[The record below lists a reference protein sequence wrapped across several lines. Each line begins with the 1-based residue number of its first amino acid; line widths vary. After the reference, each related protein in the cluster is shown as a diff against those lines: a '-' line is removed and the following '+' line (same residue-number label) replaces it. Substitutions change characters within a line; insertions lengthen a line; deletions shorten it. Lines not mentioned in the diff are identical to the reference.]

1 MTALDLPAAWAAK
14 LLPRRGTRP
23 GTPTAPDPDAPDL
36 LAERFEIHADLLA
49 RILHMKRNRRHRQSI
64 DDYLSGAPD
73 IDGAVAA
80 GELLRHVGPHTA
92 DEWTRLELD
101 AWLVARGLPWT
112 VCAFVER
119 HAVELAAYLREGERP
134 QMGSLYLTDASWHQH
149 RSLHRDMDNGVIA
162 DLRAHLAAA
171 TDEEYRAVV
180 AAVAEHRHRPSQ
192 RLAAAL
198 LLPDETDWVAEV
210 CDEYG
215 EHDSSGASQRF
226 LCHFVSA
233 TAHLKAARVHKF
245 EEYHLGAE
253 HVAAILDSLGPKAFG
268 LLSRTFGTRWHL
280 SADHRRLLVKGLAL
294 LPEGAA
300 HLVAKLDEPHAF
312 DGAVEGAR
320 RHPEAVL
327 RAVAAAAP
335 DAAPARRGRL
345 AAVAAEAGTLDGLT
359 DAERAAVTGLA
370 QRPVPDADPADLH
383 YLFTAPPWTV
393 KRRRVKPR
401 IIDGLEPV
409 GEPRLAWNDG
419 ERERWLDLIATY
431 VDDPESAASWR
442 EDAARLTGST
452 ARYVLSSLIA
462 FGPPDAAD
470 PLYERWLASD
480 AEPGQDQMLAILA
493 RYGPGAIPK
502 AVKAAEYCDFDQVLG
517 PVFSLDAAR
526 HVAERYVRR
535 KTDRVPAAAWFGRH
549 GIAVATV
556 LVPDALGADKDR
568 RKYAE
573 AALFHLAVRLG
584 DKEVIGAAE
593 PYGPEAVAA
602 VAALFDGDPLEPRG
616 AKLPK
621 PGPWAVPVMFP
632 QVLLAGGERAL
643 PDDAVRH
650 LLTVLA
656 LTAPEYPYQG
666 LDVVAATCDRASLAR
681 FSRAVF
687 EQWLAVGAPAKDQW
701 ALTQLA
707 HFAEDATVW
716 LLADRLR
723 EWPGDGQHRR
733 AVAGLGVLGAIGTEE
748 ALRAIQTTADKVQF
762 KALMW
767 EAYEQINKVAAELGL
782 SREQLADRLVPDF
795 GLGDAAVRTVDYGTR
810 TFTVAFDEQLRP
822 FVIDESGK
830 ARKSLPKPG
839 AKDDAT
845 VADDAYRRFQA
856 LRKELK
862 SVAKEQVTRLE
873 AAMVSGR
880 TWDAGEFRRHLVDHA
895 LTGHLARR
903 LVWLADG
910 TGFRIAEDG
919 TFSDLDDDAFALPA
933 TASVRLAHP
942 ALLGGTAARWA
953 EVLADYEVLQ
963 PFDQLDRPVLA
974 FTDEELETGRLAR
987 FEGATVD
994 TGRLLGLSRRGW
1006 SRGYPG
1012 DGGLV
1017 PGFTYKLAN
1026 RCFLVLRVAPGIDLG
1041 YTAEHPVQT
1050 TASVHFADLGTFG
1063 GDPVPPTVPL
1073 DPVAAAEALGA
1084 LTRLTGH
1091 QKDRA

>member
-1 MTALDLPAAWAAK
+1 MTPEAPALPAAWTAK

-23 GTPTAPDPDAPDL
+23 GTPTEPEPDAPDL
-36 LAERFEIHADLLA
+36 LAERFEVHADLLS
-49 RILHMKRNRRHRQSI
+49 RILHMKRNRRHRQPI

-73 IDGAVAA
+73 LAGAVAA
-80 GELLRHVGPHTA
+80 GELLRYVGPHTP
-92 DEWTRLELD
+92 DEWSRLELH
-101 AWLVARGLPWT
+101 AWLRAHGLAWAAS
-112 VCAFVER
+112 AFVER
-119 HAVELAAYLREGERP
+119 HAVEIAAYYTEGVRP
-134 QMGSLYLTDASWHQH
+134 QMSGLHLTAASWHSY
-149 RSLHRDMDNGVIA
+149 RSLHRDMDSGLVA
-162 DLRAHLAAA
+162 ELRAHLAAA
-171 TDEEYRAVV
+171 SDEEYRAVV
-180 AAVAEHRHRPSQ
+180 AAVADHRGGPSQ

-198 LLPDETDWVAEV
+198 LLPDEADWTAEV
-210 CDEYG
+210 CEEYH
-215 EHDSSGASQRF
+215 EHNSSGGTDRF
-226 LCHFVSA
+226 LFHFVSRA
-233 TAHLKAARVHKF
+233 AHLKAARVHKF
-245 EEYHLGAE
+245 EEYYLDAE
-253 HVAAILDSLGPKAFG
+253 RIAAALDSLGDQAFG
-268 LLSRTFGTRWHL
+268 LLSRTFGTRWQI
-280 SADHRRLLVKGLAL
+280 SADNRRLLAKGLAL

-300 HLVAKLDEPHAF
+300 YLVANLDRPHAF

-320 RHPEAVL
+320 LHPEAAL
-327 RAVAAAAP
+327 RAVAAAVP
-335 DAAPARRGRL
+335 DAAAAQRGRL
-345 AAVAAEAGTLDGLT
+345 AAVAEAAGALGGLAAAET
-359 DAERAAVTGLA
+359 AAVEGLA
-370 QRPVPDADPADLH
+370 QDRVPDADPADLH

-393 KRRRVKPR
+393 KRRKAKPQV
-401 IIDGLEPV
+401 IEGLEPV
-409 GEPRLAWNDG
+409 GEPRLAWNEG
-419 ERERWLDLIATY
+419 ERERWLDLVASY
-431 VDDPESAASWR
+431 VDDPETAASWR
-442 EDAARLTGST
+442 GHSARRLTGDS
-452 ARYVLSSLIA
+452 ARYLLPSLLA

-470 PLYERWLASD
+470 PYYGQWLASD
-480 AEPGQDQMLAILA
+480 AEPGQDQILAILA
-493 RYGPGAIPK
+493 RYGPESIPK
-502 AVKAAEYCDFDQVLG
+502 AVKAAEYCEFDQVLG

-526 HVAERYVRR
+526 HVAERYARR
-535 KTDRVPAAAWFGRH
+535 KTDRALAAAWFARH

-584 DKEVIGAAE
+584 DKEIVAAAA
-593 PYGPEAVAA
+593 PYGPEAAAA

-616 AKLPK
+616 AKVPR

-632 QVLLAGGERAL
+632 QVLLEGRERAL
-643 PDDAVRH
+643 PEDAVRH

-656 LTAPEYPYQG
+656 LATPEYPYPG
-666 LDVVAATCDRASLAR
+666 LDVVAAACDRASLAR

-723 EWPGDGQHRR
+723 EWPGDGQHKR

-748 ALRAIQTTADKVQF
+748 ALRAVQTTADKAQF

-767 EAYEQINKVAAELGL
+767 TAHEQIERIAAELGL
-782 SREQLADRLVPDF
+782 SRDQLADRLVPDF
-795 GLGDAAVRTVDYGTR
+795 GLGGDLTVDYGTR
-810 TFTVAFDEQLRP
+810 KFTVAFDEQLRP
-822 FVIDESGK
+822 FVIDEAGK

-839 AKDDAT
+839 AKDDDA
-845 VADDAYRRFQA
+845 VADDAYQRFQA

-873 AAMVSGR
+873 SAMVSGR

-910 TGFRIAEDG
+910 AAFRVAEDG
-919 TFSDLDDDAFALPA
+919 TFSDLDDDAFDLPA
-933 TASVRLAHP
+933 GAAVRLAHP
-942 ALLGGTAARWA
+942 ALLGEDTGRWA
-953 EVLADYEVLQ
+953 ALLADYEILQ

-974 FTDEELETGRLAR
+974 FTAAELATGRLTR

-1006 SRGYPG
+1006 TRGYPG

-1017 PGFTYKLAN
+1017 PGFTYALAS
-1026 RCFLVLRVAPGIDLG
+1026 RCFLVLHVAPGIDLA

-1050 TASVHFADLGTFG
+1050 TASVHLADLGTFG
-1063 GDPVPPTVPL
+1063 TDPVPPTGPI

-1084 LTRLTGH
+1084 LARLTGH
-1091 QKDRA
+1091 